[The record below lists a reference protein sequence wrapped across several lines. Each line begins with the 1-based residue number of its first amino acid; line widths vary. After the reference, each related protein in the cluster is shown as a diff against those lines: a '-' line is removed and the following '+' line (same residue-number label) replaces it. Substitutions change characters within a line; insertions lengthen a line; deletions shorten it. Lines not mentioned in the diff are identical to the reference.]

1 MNTQAEAV
9 AAREALA
16 YSPAPSA
23 CPRVPG
29 VHLSAITTALL
40 AAGITSFVV
49 FTPKQEPASPLPEGA
64 PQVGNAAPQ
73 VAAAPEAAPAAPE
86 VLTPFEPQAMS
97 PQYEDGLVPLS
108 LLDLAAAKAPAVQVV
123 IVAAKPAAAPTAA
136 QPRAYRGPIL
146 SIEDK
151 IKPRLF
157 PLVTSLLAA
166 SRGHAAAAVG
176 RWLTEEARIA
186 QARLH
191 PVVEHTWA
199 QSAREYADTVA
210 TAKGRTVSKMDIVC
224 EGHQKNCT
232 NGLLKV
238 TYDNGTQETL
248 KYDPLVLDLA
258 GNGFKASG
266 KLVDFDLDGSGRP
279 RTIADLPVGAGL
291 LVLDSDKD
299 AVAGGGPMELFS
311 AATDLDGDLRPD
323 GFADGFEAFN
333 GLVKKAVREN
343 VLAPTVLKEMRLGA
357 ADLAALERSYGL
369 KVRAG
374 GFLSPAVS
382 LAQAGIVEIGLS
394 ANQNVRQNAF
404 DGQGTDITRRAGA
417 EFLRADGTRGEY
429 ADLWLS
435 TRKLLLASAR

>member
-49 FTPKQEPASPLPEGA
+49 FTPKLEPASPLPEGA

-86 VLTPFEPQAMS
+86 VLTPFAPQAMS

-166 SRGHAAAAVG
+166 SRGHAAAVG